1 MLHHSVPRQAKRSLG
16 VLQFNDAKTVN
27 CCVCVCVCPHWA
39 VCAFGL
45 EVELGGFC
53 ASVFIISSTLLW
65 RALPVKLITRVIALV
80 WAEIHVCEF
89 CLFFYLLLFKD
100 YKGVGGGG
108 GAVGGWKI
116 GFTLPSLNWWSEK
129 GWMVQGSLCA
139 SASEVLACTCV
150 SPVSSP
156 TPSRFTAVTLD
167 QRCHTGAYI
176 ALLHCQLSPLCP
188 AEMSGFM
195 SVWFY
200 APTCLYFS
208 LFHIPYRTW
217 ICIYMRTTMVVTL
230 WFWRKKLYCI

>member
-1 MLHHSVPRQAKRSLG
+1 M
-16 VLQFNDAKTVN
+16 
-27 CCVCVCVCPHWA
+27 
-39 VCAFGL
+39 
-45 EVELGGFC
+45 
-53 ASVFIISSTLLW
+53 
-65 RALPVKLITRVIALV
+65 
-80 WAEIHVCEF
+80 
-89 CLFFYLLLFKD
+89 
-100 YKGVGGGG
+100 
-108 GAVGGWKI
+108 
-116 GFTLPSLNWWSEK
+116 
-129 GWMVQGSLCA
+129 QGSLCA

-195 SVWFY
+195 SMWFY

-217 ICIYMRTTMVVTL
+217 ICIYMHTISIDTKLLSIKNIQNNLLCDSEEKSCIVSSRVT
-230 WFWRKKLYCI
+230 